1 MFGRGG
7 FLQLLQKE
15 LSMLANKDVFTK
27 VGREESLV
35 LIAATVG
42 WCMAL
47 IGTHK
52 FIQIGLDAR
61 ANGTDPQATAGLVVP
76 MFAGFIIANIALSYV
91 FRRSTKLTASGKDK
105 QRSLYFVAWGALLAL
120 MSLITY
126 FATPISLGM
135 TIMGIIRSRS
145 VNDMHIKRY
154 IRSLAFGTI
163 AALIIGSISMIS
175 LR

>member
-1 MFGRGG
+1 MVFNNILAKVSR
-7 FLQLLQKE
+7 KE
-15 LSMLANKDVFTK
+15 ILA
-27 VGREESLV
+27 LV
-35 LIAATVG
+35 AATVG
-42 WCMAL
+42 WSMAL

-61 ANGTDPQATAGLVVP
+61 ANGTDPQATAGLIIP
-76 MFAGFIIANIALSYV
+76 MLAGFVIANIALSYV
-91 FRRSTKLTASGKDK
+91 FRRSAKLTASGKDK

-126 FATPISLGM
+126 FVTPISLGM

-145 VNDMHIKRY
+145 VNDVRIKRY